1 MNNIL
6 TPIFVARNYT
16 HLEIYNLGY
25 AFAKQIYSILKLY
38 PAHETGNI
46 VQQLKRSAISIIS
59 NIAEGSTRP
68 SKKEFLYF
76 INCSYGSAKEIQVL
90 LDISKDLSYINHPT
104 HEKVSKAL
112 DELGAKLFCFMRN
125 LEKDTP
131 YRFYQQFNNELAKTL
146 K

>member
-1 MNNIL
+1 M
-6 TPIFVARNYT
+6 ARNYT

-25 AFAKQIYSILKLY
+25 AFAKQIYGILHFY

-46 VQQLKRSAISIIS
+46 VQQLKRAAISIIC

-68 SKKEFLYF
+68 SKKEFLYYL
-76 INCSYGSAKEIQVL
+76 NYAYGSAKELKVL
-90 LDISKDLSYINHPT
+90 LDMSHDLHYLDSKTYNPLCMS
-104 HEKVSKAL
+104 L
-112 DELGAKLFCFMRN
+112 DELSAKIFVFMRS

-131 YRFYQQFNNELAKTL
+131 FKFYQQFNNELAKTL